1 MATKLQVP
9 LLTEY
14 GGSLSLSTASDVC
27 TKLSSL
33 GKKPSNFCPSHK
45 TVNPTPGKLRGG
57 DRNHPLWSPD
67 SHQFHGTSFNYLSS
81 FTANSSARS
90 IVQCFLDW
98 EPLLA
103 DCQWRHCL
111 LNHVNEDV
119 ISSDSG
125 CFIAL
130 KIILGT
136 ASRVGLCLH
145 LTSKHITFPFLTGI
159 LLMRRG
165 AGTCAGASC
174 VSEPE
179 KGWHIYRQ
187 RLSFPWEAVV
197 RRACHSGAA
206 ANSTFPCMYFSPNF
220 PQGKGESGYARTAC
234 RTEIA
239 HLSSSVAVRWSHLA
253 LSLLS
258 ASTYSVLV
266 RRRPIGQ
273 ISLYSCTLY

>member
-1 MATKLQVP
+1 MEVLWVFPQQVMFALNCHLWVRNPATSVP
-9 LLTEY
+9 L
-14 GGSLSLSTASDVC
+14 
-27 TKLSSL
+27 TKLS
-33 GKKPSNFCPSHK
+33 
-45 TVNPTPGKLRGG
+45 TPTPGKLRGG

-81 FTANSSARS
+81 FTANSSTRS

-111 LNHVNEDV
+111 LNHANEDV

-145 LTSKHITFPFLTGI
+145 LTSKPITFPLLTGT
-159 LLMRRG
+159 LLMRRE
-165 AGTCAGASC
+165 AGTCAGVSC
-174 VSEPE
+174 GSEPE
-179 KGWHIYRQ
+179 KRWHIYPQ
-187 RLSFPWEAVV
+187 GLSLSWEAVV
-197 RRACHSGAA
+197 PRACQFGAA
-206 ANSTFPCMYFSPNF
+206 ANSTFPCMYFSPDF
-220 PQGKGESGYARTAC
+220 PQGKGESGYALTAC
-234 RTEIA
+234 RTEIT
-239 HLSSSVAVRWSHLA
+239 HLSSSVAVKWSHLA

-258 ASTYSVLV
+258 TIPIRYWLSSVL
-266 RRRPIGQ
+266 
-273 ISLYSCTLY
+273 